1 MKKTILFIVCILCVK
16 ISYSQI
22 SIVIDSVNLQFISI
36 RVQKECKNT
45 IPLEGMY
52 SGPDITI
59 FLSIVNVSD
68 TPVVIKNDRMKI
80 GFCYTFKKSIF
91 RFPQHS
97 LTPLF
102 QDCMLLPGQKVEF
115 FICSSVFAPT
125 FIEEKYNKKYNYT
138 YEIKRI
144 LPTLRAWIA
153 EEDNTIYSEPCKF
166 FTYSIPF
173 EIDGC
178 FYDNLGK
185 HFVEKMNKLLSKK
198 KSRNQQYKK

>member
-1 MKKTILFIVCILCVK
+1 MKKTIIFIMCVLCVE
-16 ISYSQI
+16 ICYSQI
-22 SIVIDSVNLQFISI
+22 SIVMDSVSLQFVSI
-36 RVQKECKNT
+36 RVQKDCKNN

-52 SGPDITI
+52 SGPDITM

-68 TPVVIKNDRMKI
+68 TPVVIKNEKLGI
-80 GFCYTFKKSIF
+80 GFCYTFNKSIF
-91 RFPQHS
+91 RFPYHG

-115 FICSSVFAPT
+115 FICSSVFAPAL
-125 FIEEKYNKKYNYT
+125 IEEKYNKKYNYT
-138 YEIKRI
+138 YEIKQI
-144 LPTLRAWIA
+144 LPTLRAWVA

-166 FTYSIPF
+166 LTCSIPF

-178 FYDNLGK
+178 FHDKLGK

-198 KSRNQQYKK
+198 QETNN